1 MATPT
6 ASPTCSQVVH
16 VYTEGRLGSLAG
28 LGLAPLVADFEG
40 LALSVPW
47 PPAFQPSCNSPR
59 GTVRMRMHDR
69 IAQGGRAAR
78 DEKEDLS
85 SRIEHSE
92 KTTGG

>member
-16 VYTEGRLGSLAG
+16 VYSEGRLGSLAG
-28 LGLAPLVADFEG
+28 FLGGLAPLVADFEG

-59 GTVRMRMHDR
+59 GTVRIRMHDR
-69 IAQGGRAAR
+69 IAQRT
-78 DEKEDLS
+78 S
-85 SRIEHSE
+85 C
-92 KTTGG
+92 T